1 VVEEVV
7 GAFARLS
14 LKLAPTTVASDE
26 DGARFAAKAATDKY
40 LFRFVH
46 YSN

>member
-1 VVEEVV
+1 MVEEVV

-14 LKLAPTTVASDE
+14 LKLAPTTVASNK
-26 DGARFAAKAATDKY
+26 DGSRFTAKAAADKY